1 MYSFQ
6 LFKSDKKNKK
16 YEVIIFKDNEKIK
29 TLNFGDSRYKDF
41 IEYNKINPELAKERK
56 RLYLIRHRKKEDF
69 NNFLTPS
76 YWSVKILWNYPT
88 LEQSIKSINLN

>member
-6 LFKSDKKNKK
+6 IFKSNKKNKK
-16 YEVIIFKDNEKIK
+16 YEVIIFKDNKKLK

-41 IEYNKINPELAKERK
+41 IEYNKINPELAKDRK
-56 RLYLIRHRKKEDF
+56 RLYLIRHTKNEDY

-76 YWSVKILWNYPT
+76 YWAKNILWNYPT
-88 LEQSIKSINLN
+88 LEQSINSINLN